1 MIPRIN
7 EPTVAAQHPLGEALV
22 RPLSTREGLTDHTV
36 VAHWPGLDFSP
47 LDDEPAVWT
56 SAQWAEHL
64 DDPLWEHPFVAGP
77 RGDRR
82 AIAHIDVRLHP
93 DDRALTGPEW
103 AEVGHRLARVA
114 GIEVP
119 GDERGCRWIAV
130 QAQPQR
136 LDLIANLIRLDGTWN
151 TQPFD
156 LAQRLVKEARRIETD
171 LLLTPVLGT
180 GERQAVRAVPSASA
194 QLAAILS
201 QLADEQSGPLATVRG
216 LVEHTAHRL
225 ARQPGDTSQT
235 TAHRLELV
243 ARRIHHIQQDLHATA
258 AHLPETAPR
267 RVASPPSPVRNSAR
281 RAR

>member
-7 EPTVAAQHPLGEALV
+7 ERTFVAQSPLGAALGHSV
-22 RPLSTREGLTDHTV
+22 STQEELTDRTV
-36 VAHWPGLDFSP
+36 VAYWPGLDFSAR
-47 LDDEPAVWT
+47 EGEQAVWT

-64 DDPLWEHPFVAGP
+64 NDPLLEHPFTAGAQ
-77 RGDRR
+77 GDRR

-103 AEVGHRLARVA
+103 AEVGHRFARVA

-136 LDLIANLIRLDGTWN
+136 LDLIANLIRLDGTWHA
-151 TQPFD
+151 QPFN

-171 LLLTPVLGT
+171 LVLTPVLGT
-180 GERQAVRAVPSASA
+180 GERQAVRAVPTAST
-194 QLAAILS
+194 QLAAVLS

-225 ARQPGDTSQT
+225 ARQPDGTSQA

-243 ARRIHHIQQDLHATA
+243 ARRIHHIQQDLHTTA
-258 AHLPETAPR
+258 AHLPEATHP
-267 RVASPPSPVRNSAR
+267 RVASTPPAVRNAAR
-281 RAR
+281 RAP

>member
-1 MIPRIN
+1 MDFRPVGRAPR
-7 EPTVAAQHPLGEALV
+7 
-22 RPLSTREGLTDHTV
+22 R
-36 VAHWPGLDFSP
+36 
-47 LDDEPAVWT
+47 PAVGA
-56 SAQWAEHL
+56 SL
-64 DDPLWEHPFVAGP
+64 RRRSP
-77 RGDRR
+77 GDRR

-103 AEVGHRLARVA
+103 SEVGHRLARVA

-225 ARQPGDTSQT
+225 ARQPGDTSQP

-243 ARRIHHIQQDLHATA
+243 ARRIHHIQQDLHTTA
-258 AHLPETAPR
+258 AHLPETAPP
-267 RVASPPSPVRNSAR
+267 RVASTPSPVRNSAR